1 MLRMPKYDLV
11 AELEWRGLI
20 QDCMPGT
27 QEKLMERA
35 VRGYIGFDPTADSLH
50 VGHLVQII
58 LLMHLQRA
66 GHRPIALVGGA
77 TGMVGDP
84 SGKSE
89 ERNLLDTE
97 SLVRNVNGVKAQ
109 LQRFLDFSDS
119 ENGALLLN
127 NYDWFK
133 DMGFIEFIRDVG
145 KHIPVP
151 YMLSKDSVKK
161 RLETGLSFTEFT
173 YQLLQGYDFYYLN
186 KEYGCSLQMG
196 GADQWGNMTTG
207 TELIRR
213 KGGGEAFA
221 FTSPLIT
228 KSDGSKFGKTEKGA
242 VWLDTARTS
251 VYEFYQFWVRLSDA
265 DAAKYIRIFT
275 FLSQSE
281 IEALEK
287 EHANAPH
294 ENELQRKLAEEITDL
309 VHGREAR
316 ELAQLSSSFL
326 FGKGSMED
334 LARLSESQFLG
345 VFQGLPIHELSMQL
359 LEETTDIVALLSEH
373 APVFPSKGEARRL
386 IQQNGVSL
394 NRQKIS
400 TEKRL
405 SQEDL
410 LLGQFVVVQ
419 KGKKEYQLLRFR
431 A

>member
-1 MLRMPKYDLV
+1 MPAYDLIE
-11 AELEWRGLI
+11 ELTWRGLI
-20 QDCMPGT
+20 QDIMPGT
-27 QEKLMERA
+27 REKLNQTA

-50 VGHLVQII
+50 VGHLVQIL

-66 GHRPIALVGGA
+66 GHQPIALVGGA

-89 ERNLLDTE
+89 ERNLLDSDT
-97 SLVRNVNGVKAQ
+97 LTHNVNSVKAQ
-109 LQRFLDFSDS
+109 LKRFLDFSES
-119 ENGALLLN
+119 ENAALLLN

-133 DMGFIEFIRDVG
+133 EMGFIEFIRDVG

-186 KEYGCSLQMG
+186 REYSCTLQMG

-242 VWLDTARTS
+242 VWLDVNRTS
-251 VYEFYQFWVRLSDA
+251 VYDFYQFWVRLSDE

-275 FLSQSE
+275 FLSREE
-281 IEALEK
+281 IEAIEA
-287 EHANAPH
+287 EHNPAPH
-294 ENELQRKLAEEITDL
+294 LGVLQRRLAAEITDL
-309 VHGREAR
+309 VHGAQAR
-316 ELAQLSSSFL
+316 KVAQISSEIL
-326 FGKGSMED
+326 FGKGSLED
-334 LARLSESQFLG
+334 LVALNEEDFLS
-345 VFQGLPIHELSMQL
+345 VFQGLPVHEISAAILESQPDMVSL
-359 LEETTDIVALLSEH
+359 LAEH
-373 APVFPSKGEARRL
+373 TAVFPSKGEARRL
-386 IQQNGVSL
+386 LQQNGVSV
-394 NRQKIS
+394 NRNKVSADQ
-400 TEKRL
+400 RL
-405 SQEDL
+405 SPADL
-410 LLGQFVVVQ
+410 LKERFLIVQ
-419 KGKKEYQLLRFR
+419 KGKKEYHLVRVS
-431 A
+431 